1 MSRLRAILLVEWV
14 SALELFH
21 LGGTVLVNEL
31 LDGHESTTNLD
42 LRLSTV
48 DFNRDSSRAE
58 HVDAFL
64 LAVKHDPQLRFVRV
78 IVHEFS

>member
-64 LAVKHDPQLRFVRV
+64 LAVKHDPQL
-78 IVHEFS
+78 